1 MRLLINESQEKTL
14 YKYLL
19 KEYGGYVSG
28 FERTINYIYDK
39 ISKTVNSLL
48 AKDKDI
54 IAKLLAKYD
63 KDDDLFNIIPPLVID
78 EQTLNKLGIKN
89 VKRLEI
95 NYFVSKGNTGG
106 AFNSNATD
114 IDEDN
119 KFNRIQL
126 YLNIGYT
133 IESNMK
139 NLKEMLQHELTHAYQ
154 ILRMYREKGVDNTY
168 NNFNNKYYTSDIE
181 KNNLPHIFS
190 YKFSK
195 IELNAYISELYT
207 VLKESN
213 ANLTNYKDIVRES
226 TIYQTYR
233 LLIDIEK
240 AFKGNNRIKQT
251 EKVMQWINENPEHVD
266 MFPSSKGMTV
276 ERYNKRLIAMCNDKL
291 TYIYDKIRKITE
303 RYLMDIQKKGE

>member
-14 YKYLL
+14 HKYLL

-54 IAKLLAKYD
+54 IAKLLTKYD

-303 RYLMDIQKKGE
+303 RYLMDLQKNGE